1 MREQSA
7 PDTLTLIF
15 TGEEII
21 MPPSSSLSSNRIQVV
36 SSLSELF
43 NARFDPAHAI
53 MYPRKLSQDFNALAH
68 KLAEIMQMHDFDSH
82 ARFMAVDNGGEYP
95 NLKEIAKD
103 LDGPE
108 AQALAVIIAD
118 MDRIFCHTGRPH
130 PGRLFLPELRLI
142 GPGGYRTDPVELFHT
157 DAGAADDILFGR
169 MCCCYNAPTTEYIRN
184 EDAVQADAQL
194 LAKAKS
200 KVPEGYESCFY
211 DVRPGAEIVSV
222 EPGTLWR
229 QTFDETIPGL
239 EPFIHRGLPGEPYRL
254 FLTTQLSREDEYHPD
269 ALALRTRAQA
279 AGPDF

>member
-1 MREQSA
+1 MREQPA
-7 PDTLTLIF
+7 PAALTLIF

-21 MPPSSSLSSNRIQVV
+21 MPPSSSMSSNRVQVV
-36 SSLSELF
+36 GSLKDLF

-53 MYPRKLSQDFNALAH
+53 MYPRKLTQDFNALAH
-68 KLAEIMQMHDFDSH
+68 KLAEITQMHDFDSH
-82 ARFMAVDNGGEYP
+82 HRFMAVDSDGEFP

-130 PGRLFLPELRLI
+130 PDTLFLPELRLI

-157 DAGAADDILFGR
+157 DAGSADDVLFGR

-184 EDAVQADAQL
+184 EDSVKADAQL
-194 LAKAKS
+194 LSQAKS
-200 KVPEGYESCFY
+200 PVPEGYESFFY
-211 DVRPGAEIVSV
+211 DVRPGAEILSV

-229 QTFDETIPGL
+229 QTFDDTIPGL

-254 FLTTQLSREDEYHPD
+254 FLTTQVNPEDEFKPED
-269 ALALRTRAQA
+269 LEFRARAQA